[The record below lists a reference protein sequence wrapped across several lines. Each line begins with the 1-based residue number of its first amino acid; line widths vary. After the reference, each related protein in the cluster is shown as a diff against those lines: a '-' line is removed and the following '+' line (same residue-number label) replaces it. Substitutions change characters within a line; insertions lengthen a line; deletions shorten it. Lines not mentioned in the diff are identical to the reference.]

1 MTKHLERIICHL
13 SRGGMIVITDD
24 EDRENEGDLVLAAR
38 HATPEAINFMIKKAG
53 GLICVPLE
61 EERARK
67 LGLFPMC
74 GENTDPHKT
83 AFTVSVDAQTTR
95 TGISAH
101 DRSKTIRALAD
112 PDSQPRTFR
121 SPGHLFPL
129 VAKKGGLS
137 VRRGH
142 TEASLALVKQAMPEG
157 VPAVAVICEILARDG
172 TMLRGRALA
181 RFCRFYRIPQ
191 ISVQEIAAGE
201 TPAGRATGETVR
213 RMAETT
219 LPTKHG
225 TFRLYAY
232 EETPSGKEHIAM
244 IFGDP
249 ANTAAPFCRVHSEC
263 LTGDVLGSRR
273 CDCGE
278 QLAQAMQ
285 RIADAGSGII
295 IYLRQEGR
303 GIGLV
308 EKIRAY
314 SLQDEGADTVDANLM
329 LGFHADE
336 RNYRAAAAI
345 LRDIGIPSVTLMT
358 NNPDKIEGLSGE
370 GIHVTRREPVLVKPG
385 PYNRHY
391 LETKRNRMNHRLE
404 IPGISADSQ
413 TLIKEG
419 LYEQV

>member
-1 MTKHLERIICHL
+1 MNKHEERIIRHL
-13 SRGGMIVITDD
+13 SRGGMIVVTDD
-24 EDRENEGDLVLAAR
+24 DDRENEGDLVMAAR
-38 HATPEAINFMIKKAG
+38 HATPEAVNFMIKKAG

-61 EERARK
+61 EERART
-67 LGLFPMC
+67 LGLLPMC

-83 AFTVSVDAQTTR
+83 AFTVSVDAQTTS

-112 PDSQPRTFR
+112 PESQPRDFR

-129 VAKKGGLS
+129 VARRGGLS

-142 TEASLALVKQAMPEG
+142 TEASLALVKRTTPEG
-157 VPAVAVICEILARDG
+157 LPAVAVICEILARDG

-181 RFCRFYRIPQ
+181 RFCRYHRIPR
-191 ISVQEIAAGE
+191 ISVREIAAAE
-201 TPAGRATGETVR
+201 APARRPAKQTLR

-225 TFRLYAY
+225 TFSLYAY

-244 IFGDP
+244 IFGNP
-249 ANTAAPFCRVHSEC
+249 ENTANPLCRVHSEC
-263 LTGDVLGSRR
+263 LTGDVLGSQR

-278 QLAQAMQ
+278 QLALAMQ

-314 SLQDEGADTVDANLM
+314 SLQDGGADTVDANLM

-336 RNYRAAAAI
+336 RNYRSAAAI
-345 LRDIGIPSVTLMT
+345 LRDIGVQSVALMT
-358 NNPDKIEGLSGE
+358 NNPDKIKGLADE
-370 GIHVTRREPVLVKPG
+370 GINVTRREPVLVKPG
-385 PYNRHY
+385 PYNRRY
-391 LETKRNRMNHRLE
+391 LETKMKRMNHRLE

-413 TLIKEG
+413 KLIKEG